1 MTKSELGS
9 WVEDLVRTFIDSPEN
24 TMQNQENERAWGE
37 PLVGFSS
44 GADPLYGFYKED
56 IGSFFLTPLEWFT
69 ETFPGADVKAEELT
83 VISWILPQT
92 KATKTEHRKQT
103 RWPTERWARARIYGE
118 EVNAKLRK
126 HIVEYLEDAGYEAVS
141 PQLSP
146 LWKGGISE
154 KYGRASSWSERHA
167 AYTAGLGTFGLC
179 DGLITPAGKAMRT
192 GSVVA
197 RIDIPPTPR
206 PYEDHHA
213 YCLFYM
219 RRTCGMCIDRCPAGA
234 ISEGG
239 HDKEKCSTYL
249 DLTRKYVPENFGFK
263 GYGCGL
269 CQTGVPCESR
279 IPPELAI
286 GLNLPDSSPS

>member
-1 MTKSELGS
+1 MSDLGS
-9 WVEDLVRTFIDSPEN
+9 WVEGLVKAFIDSPEN

-44 GADPLYGFYKED
+44 GADPLYRFYKED

-69 ETFPGADVKAEELT
+69 ETFHGVDVKAEELT

-92 KATKTEHRKQT
+92 EATKTEHRKQT
-103 RWPTERWARARIYGE
+103 SWPTERWARARIYGE

-126 HIVEYLEDAGYEAVS
+126 HIVESLEDAGYKAVP

-146 LWKGGISE
+146 LWKGSISE

-179 DGLITPAGKAMRT
+179 DGLITPVGKAMRT
-192 GSVVA
+192 GAVVA

-213 YCLFYM
+213 YCLLYM
-219 RRTCGMCIDRCPAGA
+219 RGTCGMCIDRCPAGA

-249 DLTRKYVPENFGFK
+249 DLTRAYVPENFGFK

-279 IPPELAI
+279 IPPELAMD
-286 GLNLPDSSPS
+286 LNLPASSPS

>member
-1 MTKSELGS
+1 MSKLRS
-9 WVEDLVRTFIDSPEN
+9 WVEGLVKAFVDSPEN

-44 GADPLYGFYKED
+44 GADPLYLFYKED
-56 IGSFFLTPLEWFT
+56 IGSFFMTPLEWFT
-69 ETFPGADVKAEELT
+69 ETFPGVEVEAKELT

-92 KATKTEHRKQT
+92 EVTKTEHRKQI
-103 RWPTERWARARIYGE
+103 RWPTDRWARARIYGE

-126 HIVEYLEDAGYEAVS
+126 HVMESLKDAGYEAVS

-146 LWKGGISE
+146 LWKGSISE

-179 DGLITPAGKAMRT
+179 DGLITPVGKAMRT

-197 RIDIPPTPR
+197 RIELPPTPR

-213 YCLFYM
+213 YCLLYM
-219 RRTCGMCIDRCPAGA
+219 RGTCGICIDRCPAGA
-234 ISEGG
+234 ISEEG
-239 HDKEKCSTYL
+239 HDKEKCSSYL
-249 DLTRKYVPENFGFK
+249 DLTREYVRENFGFK

-269 CQTGVPCESR
+269 CQTGVPCESL
-279 IPPELAI
+279 IPPELAMD
-286 GLNLPDSSPS
+286 LNLPASSTS

>member
-24 TMQNQENERAWGE
+24 TMQNQENERAWGK
-37 PLVGFSS
+37 PLVEFSS

-69 ETFPGADVKAEELT
+69 ETFPGVDVKAEELT
-83 VISWILPQT
+83 VVSWILPQT
-92 KATKTEHRKQT
+92 EATKTEHRKQT
-103 RWPTERWARARIYGE
+103 NWPTERWARARIYGE

-126 HIVEYLEDAGYEAVS
+126 HIVQSLEGVGYEAVS

-179 DGLITPAGKAMRT
+179 DGLITPVGKAMRT

-219 RRTCGMCIDRCPAGA
+219 RGTCGMCIDRCPAGA

-249 DLTRKYVPENFGFK
+249 DLTREYVPENFGFK

-279 IPPELAI
+279 IPPELAMD
-286 GLNLPDSSPS
+286 LNLPDSSPS